1 MSVTARLYR
10 PRDPIGGRLC
20 YAAASMAKRSP
31 GGARKRYSIGDG
43 GKIVHN
49 YVVEDEANAFIQPA
63 RHDYA
68 RSITQVRQRPVGT
81 APSLKSRRR
90 RRK

>member
-1 MSVTARLYR
+1 
-10 PRDPIGGRLC
+10 
-20 YAAASMAKRSP
+20 MAKRSP
-31 GGARKRYSIGDG
+31 GGVRKRYSIGDG

-63 RHDYA
+63 HRDYA
-68 RSITQVRQRPVGT
+68 RSVTHVRQRPVGA
-81 APSLKSRRR
+81 APALKSRRR